1 MPDSAAPQVTILLVE
16 DDWQV
21 RRLTER
27 VLLRHG
33 YRVLAAASATEALE
47 LTDATLAEVDL
58 LVSDVGLPGLDG
70 PSLVRILVQR
80 RPGLR
85 ALLVSGY
92 ADPALIAEAMRDVP
106 GGFLQK
112 PYTPDVLLGRIRE
125 LFAATA
131 C

>member
-1 MPDSAAPQVTILLVE
+1 MPDAAAPLATILLVE

-27 VLLRHG
+27 VLTRSG
-33 YRVLAAASATEALE
+33 YRVLAAASGDEALQ
-47 LTDATLAEVDL
+47 LSDAALAEVDL
-58 LVSDVGLPGLDG
+58 LVTDVVLPGLDG
-70 PSLVRILVQR
+70 PSLVRLLAER
-80 RPGLR
+80 KPDLR

-92 ADPALIAEAMRDVP
+92 ADPRLVAEAMNDIR

-112 PYTPDVLLGRIRE
+112 PYTPDVLVGRIRE
-125 LFAATA
+125 LFAAPA

>member
-1 MPDSAAPQVTILLVE
+1 VPNPADPLATILLVE

-21 RRLTER
+21 RQLTER
-27 VLLRHG
+27 VLARHG

-47 LTDATLAEVDL
+47 LSDAMLAEVDL

-70 PSLVRILVQR
+70 PSLVRILVRR

-92 ADPALIAEAMRDVP
+92 ADPALIAEAVRDVP

-112 PYTPDVLLGRIRE
+112 PYTPDVLIGRIRE
-125 LFAATA
+125 LCAAPTG
-131 C
+131 